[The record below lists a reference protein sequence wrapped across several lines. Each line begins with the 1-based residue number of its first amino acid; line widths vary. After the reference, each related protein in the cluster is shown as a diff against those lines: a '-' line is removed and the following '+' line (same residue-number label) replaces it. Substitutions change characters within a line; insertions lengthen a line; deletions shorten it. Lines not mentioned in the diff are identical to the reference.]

1 MQNNLIEI
9 KNLFI
14 EYKVEGALQEKKTV
28 HAVNDL
34 SLDIKQGEIL
44 SIAGESGCGKSTL
57 AKAVLQLIDVKS
69 GEILLWEKG
78 KGKREKEDVK
88 CHCEEG
94 QSPDA
99 LPNQK
104 VLNVPFDERKI
115 QEKIDILKL
124 NKKELKAFR
133 KGAQIIFQNPYSS
146 LNPKMKIY
154 DILEEPLI
162 INEKS
167 FTKAQRLERVVETI
181 KQVGLDESV
190 LSLYPHEFSGGQRQ
204 RIAIA
209 RSLILKPKFI
219 VADEPVSALD
229 VSIQAQIINLL
240 NELKEKFNLTFLFIS
255 HDLSVIKYLSDRVAI
270 MYLGEIV
277 ELGTSEEIFNTPKH
291 PYTQALLS
299 ANPGNKGEKIILKGE
314 LPSPTNLPAGCKFH
328 TRCPHV
334 MEVCKTVVPNKT
346 TFSDSHCA
354 YCHLY

>member
-1 MQNNLIEI
+1 MQNLIEI

-14 EYKVEGALQEKKTV
+14 EYKVEGAMQEKKTV

-34 SLDIKQGEIL
+34 SLDIRQGEIL

-57 AKAVLQLIDVKS
+57 AKAILQLIDSKS
-69 GEILLWEKG
+69 GEILLN
-78 KGKREKEDVK
+78 ED
-88 CHCEEG
+88 
-94 QSPDA
+94 D
-99 LPNQK
+99 
-104 VLNVPFDERKI
+104 KI
-115 QEKIDILKL
+115 VNILKL
-124 NKKELKAFR
+124 NKKELKNFR
-133 KGAQIIFQNPYSS
+133 KNAQIIFQNPYSS

-167 FTKAQRLERVVETI
+167 FSKAQRRERVVETI

-219 VADEPVSALD
+219 LADEPVSALD

-277 ELGTSEEIFNTPKH
+277 ELGTSEEIFSTPKH

-299 ANPGNKGEKIILKGE
+299 ANPGNKDEKIILKGE

-334 MEVCKTVVPNKT
+334 MEVCKTVVPSRKE
-346 TFSDSHCA
+346 FSDSHCA

>member
-1 MQNNLIEI
+1 LTNLIEI

-14 EYKVEGALQEKKTV
+14 EYKVEGAMQEKKTV

-34 SLDIKQGEIL
+34 SLDIRQGEIL

-57 AKAVLQLIDVKS
+57 AKAVLRLIDVKS
-69 GEILLWEKG
+69 GEILLWEQG
-78 KGKREKEDVK
+78 TGNREQGRLGFPAQQLEI
-88 CHCEEG
+88 G
-94 QSPDA
+94 T
-99 LPNQK
+99 
-104 VLNVPFDERKI
+104 
-115 QEKIDILKL
+115 DILKL
-124 NKKELKAFR
+124 NKKELKKFR
-133 KGAQIIFQNPYSS
+133 QNAQIIFQNPYSS

-167 FTKAQRLERVVETI
+167 FNKAQRRERVVETI

-209 RSLILKPKFI
+209 RSLILNPKFI

-277 ELGTSEEIFNTPKH
+277 ELGTSEEIFNMPKH

-334 MEVCKTVVPNKT
+334 MEICKTVVPSKT
-346 TFSDSHCA
+346 DFSDSHCA

>member
-1 MQNNLIEI
+1 MNNLIEI

-14 EYKVEGALQEKKTV
+14 EYQVEGTMQEKKTV

-34 SLDIKQGEIL
+34 SLEIRQGEIL

-57 AKAVLQLIDVKS
+57 AKAILRLIDSKA
-69 GEILLWEKG
+69 GEILL
-78 KGKREKEDVK
+78 
-88 CHCEEG
+88 
-94 QSPDA
+94 DA
-99 LPNQK
+99 I
-104 VLNVPFDERKI
+104 DY
-115 QEKIDILKL
+115 KIDVLGL
-124 NKKELKAFR
+124 NKKELKEFR
-133 KGAQIIFQNPYSS
+133 KNAQIIFQNPYSS

-162 INEKS
+162 VNEKS
-167 FTKAQRLERVVETI
+167 LTKVQRRERVVETI
-181 KQVGLDESV
+181 KQVGLEESV
-190 LSLYPHEFSGGQRQ
+190 LQLYPHEFSGGQRQ

-209 RSLILKPKFI
+209 RALILKPRFI

-277 ELGTSEEIFNTPKH
+277 ELGTSDEIFNTPKH

-299 ANPGNKGEKIILKGE
+299 ANPANKGEKIILKGE
-314 LPSPTNLPAGCKFH
+314 LPSPTNLPDGCKFH
-328 TRCPHV
+328 TRCPYV
-334 MEVCKTVVPNKT
+334 MEVCKTVMPKRT
-346 TFSDSHCA
+346 DFSNSHCA

>member
-1 MQNNLIEI
+1 MQENFIEI

-14 EYKVEGALQEKKTV
+14 EYKVEGAMQEKKTV

-34 SLDIKQGEIL
+34 SLDIKRGEIL

-57 AKAVLQLIDVKS
+57 AKAVLRLIDSKS
-69 GEILLWEKG
+69 GEILLNLI
-78 KGKREKEDVK
+78 DY
-88 CHCEEG
+88 
-94 QSPDA
+94 
-99 LPNQK
+99 
-104 VLNVPFDERKI
+104 
-115 QEKIDILKL
+115 KIDILGL
-124 NKKELKAFR
+124 NKKDLKEFR
-133 KGAQIIFQNPYSS
+133 KNSQIIFQNPYSS

-162 INEKS
+162 VNEKS
-167 FTKAQRLERVVETI
+167 LNKAQRRERVVETI

-190 LSLYPHEFSGGQRQ
+190 LALYPHEFSGGQRQ

-209 RSLILKPKFI
+209 RSLILKPEFI

-240 NELKEKFNLTFLFIS
+240 NDLKEKFNLTFLFIS

-277 ELGTSEEIFNTPKH
+277 ELGTSDEIFNTPKH

-299 ANPGNKGEKIILKGE
+299 ANPANKGEKIILKGE
-314 LPSPTNLPAGCKFH
+314 LPSPTDLPAGCKFH

-334 MEVCKTVVPNKT
+334 MEVCKTVVPPRT
-346 TFSDSHCA
+346 DFSDTHCA

>member
-1 MQNNLIEI
+1 MQNNLVEI

-14 EYKVEGALQEKKTV
+14 EYQVEGAMQEKTTV

-34 SLDIKQGEIL
+34 SLDIRQGEIL

-57 AKAVLQLIDVKS
+57 AKAILRLIDSKS
-69 GEILLWEKG
+69 GEIVL
-78 KGKREKEDVK
+78 V
-88 CHCEEG
+88 EG
-94 QSPDA
+94 YKKQ
-99 LPNQK
+99 N
-104 VLNVPFDERKI
+104 
-115 QEKIDILKL
+115 ILKL
-124 NKKELKAFR
+124 NKKELKEFR

-162 INEKS
+162 VNEKS
-167 FTKAQRLERVVETI
+167 LNKVQRRERVVETI

-219 VADEPVSALD
+219 LADEPVSALD

-255 HDLSVIKYLSDRVAI
+255 HDLSVIRYLSDRVAI

-277 ELGTSEEIFNTPKH
+277 ELGTSDEIFNNPKH

-334 MEVCKTVVPNKT
+334 MEICKTVMPKRT
-346 TFSDSHCA
+346 DFSDTHCA